1 MLFINLYFLLINHNF
16 ITDKEII
23 THRIIN
29 GFKESDY
36 FPLSLTT
43 RTYKYISNFLNNKYN
58 YIKNEEEKLS
68 IFKIKK
74 KKKKI
79 VLNAVDL
86 NDPKVDKNWL
96 RYTLKKEFRIKFDSK
111 NPDYLIYNIFG
122 TEHSNSK
129 YNNSIKIAIFTENK
143 IPDLHEAD
151 YAIGQSHI
159 NYLDRFFKNPI
170 FLWNIKD
177 LKSVR
182 ENVLNSPIRKKF
194 CGAVI
199 SNYNYTDGF
208 RNKFINELNKYKLID
223 MGGKYK
229 NNIGGL
235 VKNKVQFLSSYKFSI
250 SIENSEGDGY
260 LTEKIVDSFY
270 SGTIPIY
277 YGDYM
282 VDEYI
287 NQKAYILIRG
297 EKDIK
302 KKIEYIKMIDNDDKI
317 YKNLLKENV
326 LIDNNI
332 SVKAEKELKEFLYH
346 IFKQDKEKAF
356 RKR

>member
-1 MLFINLYFLLINHNF
+1 
-16 ITDKEII
+16 
-23 THRIIN
+23 
-29 GFKESDY
+29 
-36 FPLSLTT
+36 
-43 RTYKYISNFLNNKYN
+43 
-58 YIKNEEEKLS
+58 
-68 IFKIKK
+68 
-74 KKKKI
+74 
-79 VLNAVDL
+79 
-86 NDPKVDKNWL
+86 
-96 RYTLKKEFRIKFDSK
+96 
-111 NPDYLIYNIFG
+111 LIYNIFG
-122 TEHSNSK
+122 TEHSDSK

-143 IPDLHEAD
+143 IPDLNEAD

-159 NYLDRFFKNPI
+159 NYLDRFFKCPI

-199 SNYNYTDGF
+199 SNYNYTNGF

-235 VKNKVQFLSSYKFSI
+235 IKNKIQFLSSYKFSI
-250 SIENSEGDGY
+250 AMENSEADGY
-260 LTEKIVDSFY
+260 ITEKILDSFR

-282 VDEYI
+282 VDEFI
-287 NQKAYILIRG
+287 NPKAYILIRG

-317 YKNLLKENV
+317 YINLLKESV

-346 IFKQDKEKAF
+346 IFEQDKEKAF
-356 RKR
+356 RKK